1 MYLQVRID
9 DSIDVRLLPIKRFAQ
24 TPHRD
29 TDEVRN
35 AIELPW
41 SKGQAEGQI
50 Y

>member
-29 TDEVRN
+29 TDEV
-35 AIELPW
+35 ALMM
-41 SKGQAEGQI
+41 
-50 Y
+50 